1 MNELDKPQKQ
11 YIPWVVV
18 GLMDFVN
25 SHWVR

>member
-18 GLMDFVN
+18 GLMD
-25 SHWVR
+25 